1 MRKYLAGAVC
11 CTILLLGGCSD
22 NKTTNPSDSTPPA
35 VTIVTPTNGA
45 TVGVGT
51 VTIQAQATDN
61 VGVTKVEFYDG
72 TTKIGEDATASAGN
86 NYDVS
91 WTSIAGSHM
100 LKAVALDAAGNMDR
114 DSITVTASGTGGPTY
129 HSGLIQ
135 HSETW
140 YPIGNPHI
148 ITADLIIEDATNSP
162 ILTIMPGC
170 LVQFAGDFEI
180 WCGYDASG
188 AIVAEGKADSLIV
201 FTTTSN
207 PKTPG
212 SWKSLSFFA
221 NSTSAT
227 SLKYCTIEYGG
238 SYANNGELFVA
249 DVAIKINYCT
259 VRKSLSSGIVFFGD
273 NGRAAQFTN
282 NSVNE
287 CGGHAI
293 EIEPGQVRTLGSG
306 NTFSSNTDNDI
317 LVRAGV
323 ITTTG
328 TWLNQ
333 GIPYLLAGDV
343 GVDHETN
350 SPILTIAPGCV
361 IKFGGDYEF
370 YCAYYFPGA
379 IVAEG
384 TALLPI
390 TFTTN
395 ANPPSAGSWKAVKV
409 YEKATA
415 STSFNYCTFEYGGSE
430 DCNLGVYNGAA
441 KVTNCIIRHSG
452 SDGVLGGGL
461 EASSGHFT
469 QFTGN
474 TISNSAGHAISI
486 GPNYVR
492 TLGTG
497 NTYTA
502 NTYNDILIRGGA
514 VLMTGTWLNQGVPY
528 NISENV
534 AVENE
539 DGSSPILTIAP
550 GTTIKMQADVEFWV
564 GYYWPGGLIADGTL
578 GQITFTSASPSPSG
592 GDWKSLSFYIYAI
605 DGSSKLKNCVVE
617 YAGNDLGNIV
627 VSNSV
632 PEITGCTI
640 RHSQAWGVYLEGPP
654 YPDASEIEANNTF
667 SDNPSG
673 DVRVPE

>member
-1 MRKYLAGAVC
+1 MRKYLVSAFC
-11 CTILLLGGCSD
+11 CSIILLLAGCSD
-22 NKTTNPSDSTPPA
+22 DKTTSPNDATSPS
-35 VTIVTPTNGA
+35 VTIVTPASGA

-51 VTIQAQATDN
+51 VAIQAQATDN

-72 TTKIGEDATASAGN
+72 ATKIGEDATASTGN
-86 NYDVS
+86 VYDVS
-91 WTSIAGSHM
+91 WTSTAGSHM
-100 LKAVALDAAGNMDR
+100 LKAVASDAAGNTDR
-114 DSITVTASGTGGPTY
+114 DSITVIASGVGGPTY
-129 HSGLIQ
+129 HQGLIQ
-135 HSETW
+135 QSETW

-148 ITADLIIEDATNSP
+148 ITGDLIIEDATNSP

-170 LVQFAGDFEI
+170 LVQFAGDYEI
-180 WCGYDASG
+180 FCGYEYSG
-188 AIVAEGKADSLIV
+188 AIVAEGKADSLIL

-212 SWKSLSFFA
+212 SWKSISFFA

-259 VRKSLSSGIVFFGD
+259 VRTSLSSGIVFYGD
-273 NGRAAQFTN
+273 DGRAAQFTN

-287 CGGHAI
+287 CAGHAI

-306 NTFSSNTDNDI
+306 NTFTGNTDNNI

-323 ITTTG
+323 VTTTG
-328 TWLNQ
+328 TWLNH
-333 GIPYLLAGDV
+333 GIPYLLGGSV

-350 SPILTIAPGCV
+350 NPVLTIAPGCV

-370 YCAYYFPGA
+370 YCAYYYPGA

-395 ANPPSAGSWKAVKV
+395 ANPPLAGTWKAVKA
-409 YEKATA
+409 YEKATTA
-415 STSFNYCTFEYGGSE
+415 ASFNYCTFEYGGSE
-430 DCNLGVYNGAA
+430 DCGLGVYNAA
-441 KVTNCIIRHSG
+441 AEITNCAIRYGG
-452 SDGVLGGGL
+452 SDGVL
-461 EASSGHFT
+461 ASGTGYFT

-474 TISNSAGHAISI
+474 TISNCAGHAINI
-486 GPNYVR
+486 GPEYVR
-492 TLGTG
+492 TLGAG

-514 VLMTGTWLNQGVPY
+514 VKTTGTWLNQGVPY
-528 NISENV
+528 NISESV
-534 AVENE
+534 AVEDE
-539 DGSSPILTIAP
+539 EGSSPILTIAP
-550 GTTIKMQADVEFWV
+550 GITIKMQANTEFWV
-564 GYYWPGGLIADGTL
+564 GYYWAGGLIADGTL
-578 GQITFTSASPSPSG
+578 GEITFTSASPSPSA
-592 GDWKSLSFYIYAI
+592 GDWKSLSFYIFAI

-627 VSNSV
+627 VDNSV

-640 RHSQAWGVYLEGPP
+640 RHSQAWGVWLEGPP
-654 YPDASEIEANNTF
+654 YPDASEIESNNTF

-673 DVRVPE
+673 NVRVPE